1 MDEKTIKRICPDLA
15 ELTFDEG
22 VQAYEKISLEELVP
36 ELKTDVLKTID
47 QRLTKIKMNESE
59 QLVNKLSKDMRKVI
73 TEGSRIHFYDARKA
87 MRNNT
92 EDPETL
98 IINKALTTYATARG
112 RYEFPIM
119 ICDSSSKENGA
130 KGFVLTPD
138 HVFYNTMFEAG
149 VIDVMKIDGVIDR
162 KRLLGQGIYAETKD
176 ASQIKLSNSLK
187 LNNLKAFTEGLTDF
201 IVYLKEKPES
211 RDISYMAI
219 EKHKVIC
226 CYRCGH
232 VYQGSRDCPKCGAK
246 FNE

>member
-1 MDEKTIKRICPDLA
+1 
-15 ELTFDEG
+15 
-22 VQAYEKISLEELVP
+22 
-36 ELKTDVLKTID
+36 
-47 QRLTKIKMNESE
+47 
-59 QLVNKLSKDMRKVI
+59 
-73 TEGSRIHFYDARKA
+73 
-87 MRNNT
+87 
-92 EDPETL
+92 
-98 IINKALTTYATARG
+98 
-112 RYEFPIM
+112 
-119 ICDSSSKENGA
+119 
-130 KGFVLTPD
+130 
-138 HVFYNTMFEAG
+138 MFEAG